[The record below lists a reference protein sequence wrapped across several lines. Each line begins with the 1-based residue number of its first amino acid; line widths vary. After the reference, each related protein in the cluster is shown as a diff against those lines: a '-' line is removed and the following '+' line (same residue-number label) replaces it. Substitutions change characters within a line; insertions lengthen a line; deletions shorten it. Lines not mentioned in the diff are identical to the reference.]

1 MNPYTVWFVI
11 FALIGYF
18 IVTDDSI
25 AKAFYMITQ
34 LVRIQYERIK
44 WWILNDPSNPIIKYL
59 IWRRSYKLAEELQ
72 KEFAKK
78 DNEV

>member
-78 DNEV
+78 DNKV

>member
-25 AKAFYMITQ
+25 AKAFYI
-34 LVRIQYERIK
+34 LVQFIRIQYEKIK
-44 WWILNDPSNPIIKYL
+44 WLIFNSPSNPIVKYL
-59 IWRRSYKLAEELQ
+59 IWRRSYNLAKELQ
-72 KEFAKK
+72 KEFAEKE
-78 DNEV
+78 NNL